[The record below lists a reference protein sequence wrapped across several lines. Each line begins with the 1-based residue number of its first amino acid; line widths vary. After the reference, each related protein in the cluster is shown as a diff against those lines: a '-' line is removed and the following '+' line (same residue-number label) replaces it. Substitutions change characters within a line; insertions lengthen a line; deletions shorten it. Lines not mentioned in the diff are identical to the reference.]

1 MSSDLSSNPSL
12 GKEPE
17 SDIHRETFL
26 YPITGWLEATSK
38 GVSPST
44 SLGRFCPAEI
54 RDELYRRHEVF
65 TSKIGYGPVNT
76 ADSSALKEM
85 RALWKRPRTR
95 SRAVGL
101 WQAKI
106 TSAASEAF
114 TFETPSWLVRPEVLQ
129 RDQFTSRDKKP
140 PSGCV
145 PLRPHTF
152 RIYTWVQ
159 PADPSST
166 ESVITTEARML
177 HIPAPQ
183 EFRAAFSESLRGSV
197 RKIRE
202 SDDYDTWLNANI
214 SDVSLVETDWQS
226 RVTQEAKSVWRTLD
240 GQYDVEIVPCS
251 RAQYERDNVPY
262 AIGEAIADLVEMSL

>member
-17 SDIHRETFL
+17 SDTHRETFL

-65 TSKIGYGPVNT
+65 TSKIGYGSVNT

-129 RDQFTSRDKKP
+129 RDQFTSRVTRSHP
-140 PSGCV
+140 RGVSPLGPTRSVSIHGSSPQTLRQLNLSS
-145 PLRPHTF
+145 PLRHACSISRRPRSF
-152 RIYTWVQ
+152 
-159 PADPSST
+159 
-166 ESVITTEARML
+166 
-177 HIPAPQ
+177 APLS
-183 EFRAAFSESLRGSV
+183 A
-197 RKIRE
+197 
-202 SDDYDTWLNANI
+202 
-214 SDVSLVETDWQS
+214 S
-226 RVTQEAKSVWRTLD
+226 R
-240 GQYDVEIVPCS
+240 
-251 RAQYERDNVPY
+251 
-262 AIGEAIADLVEMSL
+262 

>member
-1 MSSDLSSNPSL
+1 
-12 GKEPE
+12 
-17 SDIHRETFL
+17 
-26 YPITGWLEATSK
+26 
-38 GVSPST
+38 
-44 SLGRFCPAEI
+44 
-54 RDELYRRHEVF
+54 
-65 TSKIGYGPVNT
+65 
-76 ADSSALKEM
+76 
-85 RALWKRPRTR
+85 
-95 SRAVGL
+95 
-101 WQAKI
+101 
-106 TSAASEAF
+106 
-114 TFETPSWLVRPEVLQ
+114 
-129 RDQFTSRDKKP
+129 
-140 PSGCV
+140 
-145 PLRPHTF
+145 
-152 RIYTWVQ
+152 
-159 PADPSST
+159 
-166 ESVITTEARML
+166 ML

>member
-1 MSSDLSSNPSL
+1 MSSDLKSNPSL

-17 SDIHRETFL
+17 SDIHRDTFL
-26 YPITGWLEATSK
+26 YPITGWLEPTSK

-44 SLGRFCPAEI
+44 NLGRFCPEEI
-54 RDELYRRHEVF
+54 RDELYRRHEIF
-65 TSKIGYGPVNT
+65 ISKIGDGHVNS

-85 RALWKRPRTR
+85 RAFWKHPRTR
-95 SRAVGL
+95 SRADDL

-114 TFETPSWLVRPEVLQ
+114 TFETPSWL
-129 RDQFTSRDKKP
+129 RDQFTSLDK
-140 PSGCV
+140 
-145 PLRPHTF
+145 RPRPGPHVF

-166 ESVITTEARML
+166 DSVITTEARML
-177 HIPAPQ
+177 EIPAPQ
-183 EFRAAFSESLRGSV
+183 EFRASYSESLRGSL

-214 SDVSLVETDWQS
+214 SDVSLVETNWRS
-226 RVTQEAKSVWRTLD
+226 RVMQEVKRVWRTLD
-240 GQYDVEIVPCS
+240 GQYDVEIVPCT
-251 RAQYERDNVPY
+251 REQYERDNVPY
-262 AIGEAIADLVEMSL
+262 AVREVVANLVDKSL